1 MLERTL
7 DNNERLAIYGSL
19 LSERQR
25 QVMIEYFW
33 YDLSLNEI
41 AEKMNI
47 SKQAVSDNIKR
58 AELHLEEMENVLQ
71 LISKREHLREV
82 VSKIFCQLDSLEK
95 KLSPDDTIIVEKI
108 KKSLKEVTL

>member
-7 DNNERLAIYGSL
+7 DNNERLAIYGPL
-19 LSERQR
+19 LSDRQR
-25 QVMIEYFW
+25 QVMTEYFW

-41 AEKMNI
+41 AEKMSI

-58 AELHLEEMENVLQ
+58 GEQHLEEMEKVLH
-71 LISKREHLREV
+71 LVEKRKKLKDA
-82 VSKIFCQLDSLEK
+82 VSTIFKRLDSLEDQLPEEGK
-95 KLSPDDTIIVEKI
+95 KTVEEI